1 VRTASLGDEAAMEL
15 TTESVYRRYLSCLL
29 KGDRTQCGEIVADL
43 LKAETDVREL
53 YTGLFQRSMYE
64 VGELWERHKISV
76 AVEHLATAITES
88 LMSLVYPSVFSAPHT
103 NRSAV
108 IACVANE
115 FHQIGGKMVADVF
128 ELNGWHGYF
137 LGANMPLDD
146 LMRMIDDKKPEL
158 VGLSL
163 AIFSNLPS
171 LLKVL
176 DAVTSAYP
184 EQRVVVGGQ
193 AFRWGGSDVVGEYP
207 NTAHVSSLPE
217 LEFLLQETD

>member
-1 VRTASLGDEAAMEL
+1 MEL
-15 TTESVYRRYLSCLL
+15 TPESVYQRYLSCLL
-29 KGDRTQCGEIVADL
+29 EGDRTQCSEIVDDL
-43 LKAETDVREL
+43 MKAETDVREL

-76 AVEHLATAITES
+76 AVEHLATAITEG
-88 LMSLVYPSVFSAPHT
+88 LLSLVYPKVFSAPHT

-146 LMRMIDDKKPEL
+146 LMRMIDDKQPEL

-163 AIFSNLPS
+163 AVFSNLPS

-176 DAVTSAYP
+176 DAVTAAYP

-207 NTAHVSSLPE
+207 NTAHLSSLSE
-217 LEFLLQETD
+217 LESVLREA

>member
-1 VRTASLGDEAAMEL
+1 MDPITD
-15 TTESVYRRYLSCLL
+15 SVYRRYLSCLL
-29 KGDRTQCGEIVADL
+29 KGDRTQCREIVAGL
-43 LKAETDVREL
+43 LEARPDVKEL

-88 LMSLVYPSVFSAPHT
+88 LLSLVYPAVFSAPHKS
-103 NRSAV
+103 RSAV

-115 FHQIGGKMVADVF
+115 YHQIGGKMVADIC

-137 LGANMPLDD
+137 LGANMPLED
-146 LMRMIDDKKPEL
+146 LMRMVADKKPEL

-163 AIFSNLPS
+163 SVYYNMPS

-184 EQRVVVGGQ
+184 ELRVLVGGQ
-193 AFRWGGSDVVGEYP
+193 AFRWGGSEAVVAYP
-207 NTAHVSSLPE
+207 NTVYVASLSE
-217 LEFLLQETD
+217 LESLLGEA

>member
-1 VRTASLGDEAAMEL
+1 MAI
-15 TTESVYRRYLSCLL
+15 TTDSVYRRYLACLL
-29 KGDRTQCGEIVADL
+29 EGDRTQCREIVADL
-43 LKAETDVREL
+43 LEAKTDVKEL

-88 LMSLVYPSVFSAPHT
+88 LLSLVYPAVFSAPHT

-115 FHQIGGKMVADVF
+115 YHQIGGRMVADLF
-128 ELNGWHGYF
+128 ELNGWHGHF
-137 LGANMPLDD
+137 LGANMALEH
-146 LMRMIDDKKPEL
+146 LMRMIADKEPEL

-163 AIFSNLPS
+163 SVYSNMPS

-184 EQRVVVGGQ
+184 ELRVLVGGQ
-193 AFRWGGSDVVGEYP
+193 AFRWGGCEAMGAYP
-207 NTAHVSSLPE
+207 STVYVSSLSE
-217 LEFLLQETD
+217 LEDLLREA

>member
-1 VRTASLGDEAAMEL
+1 MEP
-15 TTESVYRRYLSCLL
+15 TTDSVYRRYLACLL
-29 KGDRTQCGEIVADL
+29 KGDRTQCSEIVAEL
-43 LKAETDVREL
+43 LEAKTDVKEL

-88 LMSLVYPSVFSAPHT
+88 LLSLVYPAVFSAPHT
-103 NRSAV
+103 NRSGV

-115 FHQIGGKMVADVF
+115 YHQIGAKMVADLF

-137 LGANMPLDD
+137 LGANMPLGD
-146 LMRMIDDKKPEL
+146 LIRMIADKKPEM

-163 AIFSNLPS
+163 AVYSNMPS

-176 DAVTSAYP
+176 DAVTSASP
-184 EQRVVVGGQ
+184 EQRILVGGQ
-193 AFRWGGSDVVGEYP
+193 AFRWGGSGALGEYS
-207 NTAHVSSLPE
+207 NTVYVSSLSE
-217 LEFLLQETD
+217 LEALLREA

>member
-1 VRTASLGDEAAMEL
+1 
-15 TTESVYRRYLSCLL
+15 
-29 KGDRTQCGEIVADL
+29 
-43 LKAETDVREL
+43 
-53 YTGLFQRSMYE
+53 
-64 VGELWERHKISV
+64 V

-88 LMSLVYPSVFSAPHT
+88 LLSLVYPAVFAARHT

-115 FHQIGGKMVADVF
+115 FHQIGGKMVADLF

-146 LMRMIDDKKPEL
+146 LTRMIDDKQPDL

-163 AIFSNLPS
+163 AVYSNLPG

-176 DAVTSAYP
+176 DAVTSNYP
-184 EQRVVVGGQ
+184 KQGILVGGQ
-193 AFRWGGSDVVGEYP
+193 AFRWGGCEVVAAYP
-207 NTAHVSSLPE
+207 NTDLVSSLSE
-217 LEFLLQETD
+217 LEAFLQETH